1 MAFELGV
8 NEYLGKPYQEEELLK
23 LVRQYVGERVTA

>member
-8 NEYLGKPYQEEELLK
+8 NEYLGKPYQEDELLG
-23 LVRQYVGERVTA
+23 LIRRYLAARVS

>member
-8 NEYLGKPYQEEELLK
+8 NEYLGKPYQEDELMK
-23 LVRQYVGERVTA
+23 LVRQYVAERATA

>member
-8 NEYLGKPYQEEELLK
+8 NEYLGKPYQEDELIK
-23 LVRQYVGERVTA
+23 LVRHYIGEKATA